1 MTSTQPD
8 VSSLYRCPLC
18 KEPLIPEP
26 SEPKQSSYRCVNR
39 HHFDVAKEGYLHLL
53 PVQHKNSKQPG
64 DSKAMLQQRR
74 QFLESGAYHPLVAAL
89 SEQLQ
94 HLAPTRLLD
103 SGCGEGYY
111 SGQLQAALPDTE
123 FAGMDISKSAIQ
135 LAAKRYPDI
144 AFCVASAK
152 VLPYRDQQF
161 DAMLV
166 LCAPF
171 ELAEVKRCLRPGG
184 YLLLVTAAPKHLL
197 QFKQAIYSEVR
208 LHSDA
213 IQLLPGFSHQ
223 RRQHCHFMLEQ
234 LGAEAYLSLLEMT
247 PLGWKLPQQQKQLLC
262 QSLTQLQADF
272 YIDSYQYGS

>member
-1 MTSTQPD
+1 MTSTLPYT
-8 VSSLYRCPLC
+8 STLYRCPLC
-18 KEPLIPEP
+18 QEPLTPEH
-26 SEPKQSSYRCVNR
+26 SEPKQISYRCVNR
-39 HHFDVAKEGYLHLL
+39 HHFDVAKEGYLNLL

-74 QFLESGAYHPLVAAL
+74 QFLESGAYQPLVSAL
-89 SEQLQ
+89 AEQLQ
-94 HLAPTRLLD
+94 HLAPVRMLD

-111 SGQLQAALPDTE
+111 SAQLKAALPATE

-152 VLPYRDQQF
+152 ALPYGDQQF
-161 DAMLV
+161 DGMLV

-171 ELAEVKRCLRPGG
+171 ELAEVKRCLRPSG
-184 YLLLVTAAPKHLL
+184 YLMLVTAAPEHLL
-197 QFKQAIYSEVR
+197 QFKQAIYKEVR

-213 IQLLPGFSHQ
+213 VQALAGFKHLQ
-223 RRQHCHFMLEQ
+223 RQHCRFMLQ
-234 LGAEAYLSLLEMT
+234 HLGANAYLSLLDMT
-247 PLGWKLPQQQKQLLC
+247 PLGWKLPPEQKQQLC

>member
-1 MTSTQPD
+1 MTSTLPHA
-8 VSSLYRCPLC
+8 SSLYRCPLC
-18 KEPLIPEP
+18 HEPLTAEH
-26 SEPKQSSYRCVNR
+26 SEPAQSSYRCVNR
-39 HHFDVAKEGYLHLL
+39 HHFDLAKEGYLNLL

-74 QFLESGAYHPLVAAL
+74 QFLESGAYQPLVQML
-89 SEQLQ
+89 SEQFQ
-94 HLAPTRLLD
+94 QLAPSQVLD

-135 LAAKRYPDI
+135 LAAKRYPNI

-152 VLPYRDQQF
+152 ALPYRDQQF

-171 ELAEVKRCLRPGG
+171 ELAEVTRCLRPGG
-184 YLLLVTAAPKHLL
+184 HLLLVSAAPEHLL

-213 IQLLPGFSHQ
+213 IQPLPGFLHQ
-223 RRQHCHFMLEQ
+223 RRQHCRFVLEQ
-234 LGAEAYLSLLEMT
+234 LGADAYLSLLEMT
-247 PLGWKLPQQQKQLLC
+247 PLGWKLPAEQKQQLC